1 VRCVAVD
8 WSGRVTGA
16 QRFIWI
22 AEAVDGRLTVLED
35 GRDRE
40 EAIDWVIARA
50 ATYPELVAGF
60 DFAFS
65 FPAWYCQ
72 TRGWRDGPSV
82 WRAMA
87 AEGEA
92 LLATCPDPFWG
103 RPGHGRPGSVQRG
116 LRETDRVDIRGAKSV
131 FQIGGS
137 GAVGTGSVRGMPQL
151 LALRAAGFAVWPF
164 DPPRLPLAI
173 EIYPRAMYGRAVV
186 KSRGSDRRR
195 ALDQRLAGQPAELLT
210 RAAASEDAFD
220 AAVSAFVMS
229 RSEAALRALSFDQ
242 AWTLEGRAWTPPP
255 GVVTEPRT
263 RRVPP
268 RRARESRTL

>member
-35 GRDRE
+35 GRDRDE
-40 EAIDWVIARA
+40 TIDWVIARA
-50 ATYPELVAGF
+50 AADPQLVAGF

-72 TRGWRDGPSV
+72 ARGWRDGPSV

-103 RPGHGRPGSVQRG
+103 RPGHGRPGSVDRG
-116 LRETDRVDIRGAKSV
+116 LRATDRIDIRGAKSV

-173 EIYPRAMYGRAVV
+173 EIYPRAMYGGEVV
-186 KSRGSDRRR
+186 KSRHTDRRR
-195 ALDQRLAGQPAELLT
+195 VLEQRFADQPDELLA
-210 RAAASEDAFD
+210 RAATSEDAFD
-220 AAVSAFVMS
+220 AAVSALVMS
-229 RSEAALRALSFDQ
+229 RSQSALRALSFDP
-242 AWTLEGRAWTPPP
+242 AHLLEGRAWTPPP
-255 GVVTEPRT
+255 GGLT
-263 RRVPP
+263 
-268 RRARESRTL
+268 AR